1 MCNRVQGGTYM
12 ILIQRMFEYMLYN
25 GHKLIYGNKGGSE
38 NISEECFVRGNIR
51 KCADSFI

>member
-1 MCNRVQGGTYM
+1 M